1 MRNRTWTREELIL
14 ALDVYCSVS
23 SKGFNAKMPE
33 IIELSDFFRRV
44 ALKSGEK
51 ISDNFRSPNG
61 IAMILLNFLE
71 IQHPGKGLA
80 HASKAHRE
88 IWEEFSSIEK
98 RKELSIIAQK
108 IRSQMS
114 GEDVFVSHFF
124 DGDVR
129 EITPPEGRLLA
140 RTHIMRELNP
150 TLVRRKKD
158 AVLEK
163 NGYLACE
170 ACDFNFNKIYGD
182 RGHGFIECHHTK
194 PLHTLESES
203 NTNLDDFALLCAN
216 CHRMIHVRNPWLM
229 IDELKEVLKH
239 ASSMD

>member
-1 MRNRTWTREELIL
+1 MRNRDFTREELIL
-14 ALDVYCSVS
+14 ALDVYCSAS
-23 SKGFNAKMPE
+23 SKSFNARTPE
-33 IIELSDFFRRV
+33 VIELSEFFRRV
-44 ALKSGEK
+44 ALKTGEE

-80 HASKAHRE
+80 HGSKAHRKL
-88 IWEEFSSIEK
+88 WEEFSSIEK
-98 RKELSIIAQK
+98 RRELSIIAK
-108 IRSQMS
+108 EIRLQMS
-114 GEDVFVSHFF
+114 SEDQIIPHFF
-124 DGDVR
+124 DGDVK
-129 EITPPEGRLLA
+129 EITVPEGREIV

-150 TLVRRKKD
+150 ALVRSKKD

-163 NGYLACE
+163 IGYLACE
-170 ACDFNFNKIYGD
+170 ACDFNFNKTYGD
-182 RGHGFIECHHTK
+182 RGSDFIECHHTK

-229 IDELKEVLKH
+229 IDELREVLKR